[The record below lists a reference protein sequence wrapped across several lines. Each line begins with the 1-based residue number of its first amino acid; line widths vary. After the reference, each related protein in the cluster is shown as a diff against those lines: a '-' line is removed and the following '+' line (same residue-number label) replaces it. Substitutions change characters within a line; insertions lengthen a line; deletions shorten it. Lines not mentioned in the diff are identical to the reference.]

1 MVSVCDVKG
10 GPVASEPSFE
20 QPVPTPLQAWLG
32 LRWSLLP
39 DETGIAVDMELRDD
53 LRGPYGLLEGG
64 VVTTLADV
72 AGASAAARALG
83 PWVATQAISMS
94 FLAPWARGADPSR
107 RHPATG
113 RRTGRRVPGPDPRPR
128 SRQPDDRRRARHRP
142 VTRPTATGAVN
153 ARSACEL

>member
-1 MVSVCDVKG
+1 M
-10 GPVASEPSFE
+10 ASEPSFE

-39 DETGIAVDMELRDD
+39 NDAGIAVDMELRDD

-94 FLAPWARGADPSR
+94 FLAPGREGPIRAEGTLLRAGAQDAVCQVQIHDLGRDNRMIAAALVTVRSLSARQQG
-107 RHPATG
+107 
-113 RRTGRRVPGPDPRPR
+113 
-128 SRQPDDRRRARHRP
+128 Q
-142 VTRPTATGAVN
+142 
-153 ARSACEL
+153 